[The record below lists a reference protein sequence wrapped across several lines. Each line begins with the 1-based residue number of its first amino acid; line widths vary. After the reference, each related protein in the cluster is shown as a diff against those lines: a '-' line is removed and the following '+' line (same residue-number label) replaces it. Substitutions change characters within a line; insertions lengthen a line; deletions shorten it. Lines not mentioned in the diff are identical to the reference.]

1 MIRLDVVLLTF
12 CAAMLIGMA
21 NVGVLLIEYF
31 TTESGIHPVLGSTL
45 IALMLGGIYA
55 AIKAIRKCGN
65 SH

>member
-1 MIRLDVVLLTF
+1 MFKLDVVLLTF
-12 CAAMLIGMA
+12 CVAMLIGMA

-31 TTESGIHPVLGSTL
+31 TGGTGMNPVLGFGL
-45 IALMLGGIYA
+45 IAVLLGGIYA

>member
-1 MIRLDVVLLTF
+1 MIKLDVVLLVF
-12 CAAMLIGMA
+12 CVAMLIGMG

-31 TTESGIHPVLGSTL
+31 TTGSGIHPVFGFGLF
-45 IALMLGGIYA
+45 ALMLGGIYA